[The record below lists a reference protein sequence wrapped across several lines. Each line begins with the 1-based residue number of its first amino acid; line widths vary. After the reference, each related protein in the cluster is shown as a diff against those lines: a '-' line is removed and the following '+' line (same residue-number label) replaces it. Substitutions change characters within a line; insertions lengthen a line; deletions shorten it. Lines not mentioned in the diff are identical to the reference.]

1 MQAGG
6 LHKVMNPGRQ
16 GTCGAIFM
24 TAYCIPTEGLLH
36 TGVTAIIA
44 AAHTDPCPSTYYIAA
59 FGILSKA
66 FPGL

>member
-6 LHKVMNPGRQ
+6 LHKGMNPGRQ

-24 TAYCIPTEGLLH
+24 TAYYVPMEGLLH
-36 TGVTAIIA
+36 TRVTAIIA
-44 AAHTDPCPSTYYIAA
+44 AAHTDPCPCTSYVAA